1 MSVCVVVC
9 VFGGLGNHCALLSNE
24 RREGPPVQGRW
35 EESSGIGSG
44 HGGMWGTSVGYGA
57 WSAACGLAEG
67 GGRVKLFTQLLQVFI
82 LSSPTCSV
90 RC

>member
-1 MSVCVVVC
+1 MYVC

-44 HGGMWGTSVGYGA
+44 HGGMWGTSAGYGA
-57 WSAACGLAEG
+57 
-67 GGRVKLFTQLLQVFI
+67 
-82 LSSPTCSV
+82 
-90 RC
+90 